1 MSADPSADPSGGV
14 SSSLIARAEPHAGP
28 PEVRSAS
35 RLGFAGV
42 WIRRLV
48 QRFTRFQ
55 WQAQGEYNRAVL
67 DALRAQDAA
76 LAALSGQ
83 IGELSRSLEAVIS
96 QSLPALGGQ
105 MGSLSRSLEAVV
117 SDSVPRLGS
126 QIGQVSRT
134 VEAIVGESIPSLG
147 EQLGKVSRTVEQ
159 MVGDSLPALGE
170 QLGLVGKTVQ
180 ELSEGFSEVYNTLH
194 AQGRHLDAL
203 ALQVGDFGETI
214 ETAHGETEA
223 FEERVAAEAK
233 RLDETMQDL
242 LARWRPNLHF
252 DHFDFSRKHR
262 GSEEE
267 LLRRMAK
274 YALLFGPVGRVLD
287 AGCGRGEFLE
297 ACREAGVGA
306 YGVETDP
313 DMVSRCRMKAL
324 EVYEAD
330 ALEHLRGLE
339 DRSLDGLFM
348 AQVVEHLT
356 SAEIVELVRLAAAKL
371 RRGAKIIVETI
382 NPDTFTALRWFW
394 MDPTHRQ
401 PVSAATLRF
410 LLEDAGFTMRDVLY
424 SSPVP
429 EDEALQR
436 LPERAGAAAGADI
449 ETIRLF
455 NRNVEKLN
463 RVLFAEQ
470 DYAIFAER

>member
-1 MSADPSADPSGGV
+1 MSDI

-35 RLGFAGV
+35 RLGFVGV

-48 QRFTRFQ
+48 QRLTRFQ
-55 WQAQGEYNRAVL
+55 WQSQGEYNRAVL
-67 DALRAQDAA
+67 DALRAQEAA

-83 IGELSRSLEAVIS
+83 IGGLSSSLEAVIS
-96 QSLPALGGQ
+96 QSIPALGNQLGAVSQ
-105 MGSLSRSLEAVV
+105 SLESVV
-117 SDSVPRLGS
+117 SELPRLGEQLGR
-126 QIGQVSRT
+126 QIGAVSRT
-134 VEAIVGESIPSLG
+134 VEAVVGESIPSLG
-147 EQLGKVSRTVEQ
+147 EQLGSVSRTVEQ
-159 MVGDSLPALGE
+159 MVGDSLPAFGE

-180 ELSEGFSEVYNTLH
+180 ELSEGFSEVFNTLH
-194 AQGRHLDAL
+194 AQGRHLDSL

-214 ETAHGETEA
+214 TTAHGETEA
-223 FEERVAAEAK
+223 FEERIEAGAK
-233 RLDETMQDL
+233 QLDATMQDL

-274 YALLFGPVGRVLD
+274 YAVLFGPVGRVLD

-324 EVYEAD
+324 EVVEAD
-330 ALEHLRGLE
+330 VLEHLRGLE

-348 AQVVEHLT
+348 AQVIEHLT
-356 SAEIVELVRLAAAKL
+356 SAEIVDFVRLAAAKL
-371 RRGAKIIVETI
+371 RRGAKIIIETI
-382 NPDTFTALRWFW
+382 NPDTFAALRWFW

-401 PVSAATLRF
+401 PVSQATLRF
-410 LLEDAGFTMRDVLY
+410 LLEDAGFTLRDVLY

-429 EDEALQR
+429 EEEALQR
-436 LPERAGAAAGADI
+436 LPERAAAAAGSDI
-449 ETIRLF
+449 ETIRAY

-463 RVLFAEQ
+463 RILFGEQ
-470 DYAIFAER
+470 DYAVFAER